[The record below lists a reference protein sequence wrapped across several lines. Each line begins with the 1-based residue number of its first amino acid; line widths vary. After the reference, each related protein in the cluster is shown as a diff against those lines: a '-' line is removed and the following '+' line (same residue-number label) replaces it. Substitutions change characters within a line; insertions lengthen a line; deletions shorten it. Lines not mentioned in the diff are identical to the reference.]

1 VKAATAAPRGETW
14 QLNRVESVC
23 GSAVALA
30 ARRRGDRIALDQ
42 LMRDDM
48 VDDACRARI

>member
-1 VKAATAAPRGETW
+1 MAASHGETGE
-14 QLNRVESVC
+14 QPNRAEIDR

-48 VDDACRARI
+48 VGDDACRALI